1 MTNKTGDKD
10 KYLNKVQKLLRLSKS
25 ASSPHEAASALAKAQ
40 AFMRQHNLSEQDVLL
55 TDIGE
60 ASSRTA
66 PSDAEK
72 VPKYMAYL
80 AQVIC
85 SAFGVKSYF
94 GWRLTASSTH
104 KRVVSFIGPAGRE
117 VVAAYAFD
125 VLVRQLRQAR
135 KDFQAVHCRRVRPA
149 TKVARADLFC
159 EGWTMGAY
167 QAIEALVVSDDEEAM
182 MAVYAEKRRSQG
194 VSALKT
200 RGAKMKVDGGDR
212 AMMSGYVQGQKA
224 RIHHGVNGEQGV
236 VKQIGS

>member
-1 MTNKTGDKD
+1 MSTGDKE
-10 KYLNKVQKLLRLSKS
+10 KYLNKIQKLLRLSKS
-25 ASSPHEAASALAKAQ
+25 ASSPHEAANALAKAQ

-60 ASSRTA
+60 ATSRTA

-72 VPKYMAYL
+72 VPKYLAYL

-85 SAFGVKSYF
+85 TAFGVQSYF
-94 GWRLTASSTH
+94 GWRLTASGKL
-104 KRVVSFIGPAGRE
+104 KRAVSFIGPAGRE

-135 KDFQAVHCRRVRPA
+135 KDFQAAHCRRVRPA

-167 QAIEALVVSDDEEAM
+167 QAIEALVVSEEEEAV
-182 MAVYAEKRRSQG
+182 MAVYTEKRRSQG
-194 VSALKT
+194 VGTLKT
-200 RGAKMKVDGGDR
+200 REAKTNVAGGSR
-212 AMMSGYVQGQKA
+212 AMMSGYAEGQKA
-224 RIHHGVNGEQGV
+224 RIHHGVNGEQGA
-236 VKQIGS
+236 VKQIGAS